1 MQHNSK
7 IYIAGHKGM
16 VGSAIHKKLIQSGYE
31 NIIVKS
37 RSDLDLRD
45 QQKTHHFFNTYR
57 PDYVFLA
64 AAKVGGITHNKQHPA
79 DFIRDN
85 LLIQTNV
92 IDSSYR
98 SGVKKLCFLGSAC
111 IYPKLAEVPIHESS
125 LLTAS
130 LEPTND
136 AYAIAKI
143 AGYTMCKKY
152 TEQYGM
158 NTISLMPANLYGP
171 NDNFRLNECH
181 VIPALIRKFI
191 EAKEN
196 NLETVECYGDGSP
209 TREFLYVDDMAD
221 AAIYLMQTYNNP
233 EIINVG
239 NGVEVSIKELAE
251 KIQQEVGHKGKIKWN
266 TSYPNGTPR
275 RFLNV
280 EKIKSLGWQPYTD
293 LNTGL
298 SQTVFWY
305 HTVLEINK
313 RV

>member
-1 MQHNSK
+1 
-7 IYIAGHKGM
+7 M
-16 VGSAIHKKLIQSGYE
+16 VGSAIHKKLTQSGYE

-64 AAKVGGITHNKQHPA
+64 AAKVGGITHNKEHPA

-125 LLTAS
+125 LLMGS
-130 LEPTND
+130 LEETND

-171 NDNFRLNECH
+171 NDNFRINECH

-221 AAIYLMQTYNNP
+221 AAIYLMQTYNDP

-251 KIQQEVGHKGKIKWN
+251 KIQKEVNYKGKIKWN

-280 EKIKSLGWQPYTD
+280 EKIKSLGWQPYTN

-305 HTVLEINK
+305 NTVLESNK

>member
-7 IYIAGHKGM
+7 IYIAGHNGM
-16 VGSAIHKKLIQSGYE
+16 VGSAIHKKLTQSGYE

-64 AAKVGGITHNKQHPA
+64 AAKVGGITHNKEHPA

-125 LLTAS
+125 LLMGS
-130 LEPTND
+130 LEETND

-171 NDNFRLNECH
+171 NDNFRINECH

-221 AAIYLMQTYNNP
+221 AAIYLMQTYNDP

-251 KIQQEVGHKGKIKWN
+251 KIQKEVNYKGKIKWN

-280 EKIKSLGWQPYTD
+280 EKIKSLGWQPYTN

-305 HTVLEINK
+305 NTVLESNK

>member
-7 IYIAGHKGM
+7 IYIAGHNGM
-16 VGSAIHKKLIQSGYE
+16 VGSAIHKKLTQSGYE

-64 AAKVGGITHNKQHPA
+64 AAKVGGITHNKEHPA

-125 LLTAS
+125 LLLGS
-130 LEPTND
+130 LEETND

-171 NDNFRLNECH
+171 NDNFRINECH

-221 AAIYLMQTYNNP
+221 AAIYLMQTYNDP

-251 KIQQEVGHKGKIKWN
+251 KIQKEVNYKGKIKWN

-280 EKIKSLGWQPYTD
+280 EKIKSLGWQPYTN

-305 HTVLEINK
+305 NTVLESNK